1 MSCYASLR
9 RDAVMRRATT
19 IIRPYSIVLML
30 MVVAMLAMAAV
41 VVVLA
46 LGVFASPASAQDE
59 DPIQDLDKCPAGTVQ
74 ILESLPNDAGMN
86 LPVSLNGQEDGPTI
100 LLTYVTSTSGITFIT
115 NPPTV
120 IDTIVFKGPTSTIQ
134 YDVNATEGTFTF
146 AQAGSTAGEPLQTVR
161 LCVAA
166 SDGTTGTTSGTTT
179 TTTGTTTTT
188 STTGTTTTTGTTA
201 GTTTGT
207 TTGTT
212 ATNLQA
218 TDCSQIQAI
227 FINQFLNN
235 EEDNDDSVDTTG
247 LLERISSGEFDL
259 SGEQANEASAQIVQ
273 QIGDVSQDQVL
284 ICLTK
289 LDHEDTT
296 GSSTGETTSTTSG
309 TATGTTTGATTDETT
324 TAGETTTTAATTTA
338 GETTTGE
345 TTVSNPCSTT
355 TGDTTTV
362 DTTTGTTTGTTGT
375 TTDTTTTGDT
385 TTATTAE
392 ITASSPCPTTT
403 GETTAGE
410 STTSPKEGLIGKTI
424 PKGKMLPDTGGIS
437 LLIPAALLG
446 LLING
451 ALVGLFVR
459 RR

>member
-1 MSCYASLR
+1 
-9 RDAVMRRATT
+9 MRRATT

-30 MVVAMLAMAAV
+30 MVMAIMLAMIA
-41 VVVLA
+41 VVLA

-59 DPIQDLDKCPAGTVQ
+59 DPIQDPDVCPAGTVQ
-74 ILESLPNDAGMN
+74 ILESSPNNAGID

-115 NPPTV
+115 HPPTV

-134 YDVNATEGTFTF
+134 YEVNATEGTFTF

-179 TTTGTTTTT
+179 TM
-188 STTGTTTTTGTTA
+188 GTTTTTGTTA

-235 EEDNDDSVDTTG
+235 EEDDDDSVDTTG

-324 TAGETTTTAATTTA
+324 TAGETTTTAATTT
-338 GETTTGE
+338 TGE
-345 TTVSNPCSTT
+345 TTVSNPCPTT

-375 TTDTTTTGDT
+375 TTDTTATDAATGTTTGNT

-392 ITASSPCPTTT
+392 ITASSPCPTT
-403 GETTAGE
+403 AGE
-410 STTSPKEGLIGKTI
+410 STTSPKEGLINKTI

>member
-1 MSCYASLR
+1 
-9 RDAVMRRATT
+9 MRRATT

-30 MVVAMLAMAAV
+30 MVMAIMLAMIA
-41 VVVLA
+41 VVLA

-59 DPIQDLDKCPAGTVQ
+59 DPIQDPDVCPAGTVQ
-74 ILESLPNDAGMN
+74 ILESSPNNAGID

-115 NPPTV
+115 HPPTV

-134 YDVNATEGTFTF
+134 YEVNATEGTFTF

-179 TTTGTTTTT
+179 TM
-188 STTGTTTTTGTTA
+188 GTTTTTGTTA

-235 EEDNDDSVDTTG
+235 EEDDDDSVDTTG

-273 QIGDVSQDQVL
+273 QIGDVSQDQVV

-296 GSSTGETTSTTSG
+296 GSSTGETASTTSG

-324 TAGETTTTAATTTA
+324 TAGETTTTAATTTT

-345 TTVSNPCSTT
+345 TTVSNPCPTT

-375 TTDTTTTGDT
+375 TTGNTA
-385 TTATTAE
+385 TATTAE
-392 ITASSPCPTTT
+392 MTASSPCPTT
-403 GETTAGE
+403 AGT
-410 STTSPKEGLIGKTI
+410 TTSPKEGVIGKTI
-424 PKGKMLPDTGGIS
+424 PKGKVLPDTGGIS
-437 LLIPAALLG
+437 LVVPVALLG

-451 ALVGLFVR
+451 ALIGLFVR